1 MSLPMKNLG
10 KSKNRSESNYYENES
25 PKWIPQA
32 TDRERFASSSSDGP
46 STSNS
51 YLSTSQLVAPVL
63 QAKFPK
69 PGSRR
74 EPTYYT
80 HHDTDDDDDL
90 PYDYGEGPSTSSSH
104 PLAGATSSFHLKTS
118 RWAMVREKSPQII
131 SKEAKLQDKRRQ
143 LDSNKGRVRLKF
155 EKSAKK
161 RNEEIA
167 QNNSFSDVV
176 KTAMNSD
183 KLSVSYNTTIQR
195 VVYKM
200 VCQKMLRTWISAM
213 EHDERESEPERDRTT
228 TNAEPTT
235 ENGDIL
241 PAPPVFVPRLSGW
254 TQTKEYLK
262 DKWLQL
268 RYFYVTENSTF
279 FYYWSA
285 LITIGIIYNMCAMV
299 IFIFDD
305 IHLGYFKQWLY
316 INMFFDVCYIL
327 DCLIGSRLVYRLY
340 EFIILTQR
348 RTDWPHFMKIL
359 FLTTACGILFHW
371 NACVYFLFSLFEGL
385 TEDDTNA
392 FGFSYYKVFDPRFPS
407 CDALYDESCWYPEDE
422 EVLDIRDERPK
433 YMHQMYQFWKDKYD
447 IFSMGNFSREYS
459 MTLYWSSLTIT
470 KCGQQPW
477 PSSSYQNALE
487 IFDTLIGV
495 LVFATIIGGVGSVVT
510 QMSQNVNTF
519 REMMDGIK
527 FYMNYRG
534 VQWQIQERVLNCFL
548 YLNSHNQLYE
558 EDEILSSLPPRIQAK
573 IASDLHSETLSHVLL
588 FSKCEQRMIDELV
601 LLVKQQVFSPN
612 DYLCRKGEL
621 AQEMFIVKK
630 GKLAIID
637 DETGIE
643 LDVLEEGCT
652 FGELSVIHV
661 PGNTLGDRRS
671 VSLRAIG
678 YSDVF
683 VLHKDDVS
691 KLLNEYPEERVRL
704 LENARRMLHSKGL
717 LETNE
722 LGEMKCDDPEDMD
735 DEALVDFMSVDEQL
749 DRLERIV
756 DGLNKD
762 LNNRIISFSHFAG
775 HMKQRVTSLEDTF
788 NLNKTRIRSDLFEG
802 ILKTDY
808 HDRQLLT

>member
-1 MSLPMKNLG
+1 MSFPMKNLG
-10 KSKNRSESNYYENES
+10 KSRNRSESNYYENES

-32 TDRERFASSSSDGP
+32 TERDRFASSSSDGP

-90 PYDYGEGPSTSSSH
+90 PYDYGEGPPTSSSH
-104 PLAGATSSFHLKTS
+104 PLAGATSSFHQKPS

-155 EKSAKK
+155 EKSAKQ

-176 KTAMNSD
+176 KTAM
-183 KLSVSYNTTIQR
+183 
-195 VVYKM
+195 
-200 VCQKMLRTWISAM
+200 MLRTWISAM

-305 IHLGYFKQWLY
+305 IHQGYFKQWLY

-327 DCLIGSRLVYRLY
+327 DCLIGSRLAFNYEGNEVRDTSKMLKNYKKSARAVYDVLCLFPLDFALFIWSQASIIRIFRMIKIYRLY

-407 CDALYDESCWYPEDE
+407 CDALYDESCWYPEDDD
-422 EVLDIRDERPK
+422 VLDIRDERPK

-477 PSSSYQNALE
+477 PSRSPQNALE

-573 IASDLHSETLSHVLL
+573 IASDLHAETLSHVLL
-588 FSKCEQRMIDELV
+588 FSKCEKRMIDELV

-661 PGNTLGDRRS
+661 PGNQLGDRRS

-704 LENARRMLHSKGL
+704 LEN
-717 LETNE
+717 
-722 LGEMKCDDPEDMD
+722 GEH
-735 DEALVDFMSVDEQL
+735 
-749 DRLERIV
+749 I
-756 DGLNKD
+756 
-762 LNNRIISFSHFAG
+762 
-775 HMKQRVTSLEDTF
+775 
-788 NLNKTRIRSDLFEG
+788 
-802 ILKTDY
+802 
-808 HDRQLLT
+808 

>member
-1 MSLPMKNLG
+1 MFSTFNFEEGPEETDPPKR
-10 KSKNRSESNYYENES
+10 KSRKDRSVRYLRARTAVQKE
-25 PKWIPQA
+25 
-32 TDRERFASSSSDGP
+32 ERFASSSSDGP

-90 PYDYGEGPSTSSSH
+90 PYGYGEGPSTSSSH
-104 PLAGATSSFHLKTS
+104 PLAGATSSFHQKTS
-118 RWAMVREKSPQII
+118 RWAM
-131 SKEAKLQDKRRQ
+131 
-143 LDSNKGRVRLKF
+143 
-155 EKSAKK
+155 
-161 RNEEIA
+161 
-167 QNNSFSDVV
+167 
-176 KTAMNSD
+176 
-183 KLSVSYNTTIQR
+183 
-195 VVYKM
+195 
-200 VCQKMLRTWISAM
+200 MLRTWISAM

-327 DCLIGSRLVYRLY
+327 DCLIGSRLAFNYEGNEVRDTSKMLKNYKKSARAIYDVICLVPSDFVLFFWSQYSIVRGFRMIKIYRLY

-477 PSSSYQNALE
+477 PSSSPQNALE

-558 EDEILSSLPPRIQAK
+558 ED
-573 IASDLHSETLSHVLL
+573 
-588 FSKCEQRMIDELV
+588 
-601 LLVKQQVFSPN
+601 
-612 DYLCRKGEL
+612 
-621 AQEMFIVKK
+621 
-630 GKLAIID
+630 
-637 DETGIE
+637 
-643 LDVLEEGCT
+643 
-652 FGELSVIHV
+652 
-661 PGNTLGDRRS
+661 
-671 VSLRAIG
+671 
-678 YSDVF
+678 
-683 VLHKDDVS
+683 
-691 KLLNEYPEERVRL
+691 
-704 LENARRMLHSKGL
+704 
-717 LETNE
+717 
-722 LGEMKCDDPEDMD
+722 
-735 DEALVDFMSVDEQL
+735 
-749 DRLERIV
+749 
-756 DGLNKD
+756 
-762 LNNRIISFSHFAG
+762 
-775 HMKQRVTSLEDTF
+775 
-788 NLNKTRIRSDLFEG
+788 
-802 ILKTDY
+802 
-808 HDRQLLT
+808 